1 VYLILL
7 KVVLAGR
14 VGLGLAIHGVVLV
27 PAVSM
32 VTGCTFIL
40 QVLQAPAQQR

>member
-14 VGLGLAIHGVVLV
+14 VGLGLAIHSVVLV
-27 PAVSM
+27 PAGSI
-32 VTGCTFIL
+32 VTGCTLIL
-40 QVLQAPAQQR
+40 QVLQAPVTTR